1 MFPNSAIRDLHH
13 EACFPTESR
22 CAGPLIQARQGL
34 GPSVNNGA
42 KADDRSGHPEKAVA
56 WARSNHHQIRH
67 RRTMDVRNLS
77 NDLGD
82 SYAYS
87 LAAVHQIKSRIQLD
101 TWASRFASATDRSA
115 ASGLQDPTRRGRA

>member
-13 EACFPTESR
+13 EAFFPTGNR

-42 KADDRSGHPEKAVA
+42 KADDRTGHPDKAAA
-56 WARSNHHQIRH
+56 WARSNHDQIPH
-67 RRTMDVRNLS
+67 RRTMDGRNLS

-82 SYAYS
+82 SCAYS
-87 LAAVHQIKSRIQLD
+87 LAAVDQIKSRIQLD
-101 TWASRFASATDRSA
+101 TSASRSAPATDRSA
-115 ASGLQDPTRRGRA
+115 